1 MSLALGFVILAG
13 VVVNNSIL
21 IVHQTLNFLK
31 DPTRGLE
38 TPDEAIA
45 ASVETRVRPILM
57 SALTS
62 VGGMIPLVLLPGSG
76 SELYRGLG
84 SVVLGGLMFSTLFT
98 LILVPKDERD
108 RLAFDYL
115 DELRDALRTAANEA
129 PSFPDRFEAEVWL
142 TDMSQRLARQVRDPQ
157 ERIRILT
164 LVHLEAT
171 RVKLPP
177 ELILA
182 VIEVES
188 NFDRY
193 AISVAGAIGL
203 MQIMPFWLD
212 EIGRPND
219 NLLHIDTNLRY
230 GCTILRFYYDKE
242 QGDLRRA
249 LGRYNGSLG
258 KRKYPNK
265 VIDKLSRKWFQA

>member
-1 MSLALGFVILAG
+1 MEIFARIVVIALLAALLLPAG
-13 VVVNNSIL
+13 VRADDGP
-21 IVHQTLNFLK
+21 
-31 DPTRGLE
+31 DP
-38 TPDEAIA
+38 
-45 ASVETRVRPILM
+45 
-57 SALTS
+57 
-62 VGGMIPLVLLPGSG
+62 
-76 SELYRGLG
+76 
-84 SVVLGGLMFSTLFT
+84 
-98 LILVPKDERD
+98 
-108 RLAFDYL
+108 
-115 DELRDALRTAANEA
+115 ELREILRAAANDTD
-129 PSFPDRFEAEVWL
+129 SFPDRFEAEVWL
-142 TDMSQRLARQVRDPQ
+142 TDMSRRLARQVEDPE
-157 ERIRILT
+157 ERIEILT
-164 LVHLEAT
+164 LVHYEAS

-212 EIGRPND
+212 EIGRPKD

-242 QGDLRRA
+242 NGDLRRA

-265 VIDKLSRKWFQA
+265 VIDKLSKKWFQA

>member
-1 MSLALGFVILAG
+1 MCPELREILR
-13 VVVNNSIL
+13 V
-21 IVHQTLNFLK
+21 
-31 DPTRGLE
+31 
-38 TPDEAIA
+38 A
-45 ASVETRVRPILM
+45 ASE
-57 SALTS
+57 S
-62 VGGMIPLVLLPGSG
+62 
-76 SELYRGLG
+76 
-84 SVVLGGLMFSTLFT
+84 
-98 LILVPKDERD
+98 D
-108 RLAFDYL
+108 
-115 DELRDALRTAANEA
+115 
-129 PSFPDRFEAEVWL
+129 SFPDRFDAEVWL
-142 TDMSQRLARQVRDPQ
+142 TDMSRRLERHVSDPE
-157 ERIRILT
+157 ERIDL
-164 LVHLEAT
+164 LT
-171 RVKLPP
+171 RVHYEASRVDLPP

-212 EIGRPND
+212 EIGRPDD
-219 NLLHIDTNLRY
+219 NLLHMDTNLRY

-242 QGDLRRA
+242 NGDLRRA